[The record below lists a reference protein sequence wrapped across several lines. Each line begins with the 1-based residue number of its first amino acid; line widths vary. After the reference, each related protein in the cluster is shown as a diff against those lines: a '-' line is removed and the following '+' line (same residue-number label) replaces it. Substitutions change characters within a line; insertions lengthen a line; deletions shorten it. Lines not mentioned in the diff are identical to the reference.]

1 MKEGTPM
8 KKLVTLALCL
18 ALLLSAFSFAEET
31 ANPYRIVPEGEEIT
45 ISIGVIG
52 SALTE
57 DYENNT
63 FTKRIE
69 EDTGLNIEVIP
80 YSSDKTEAVTQLNL
94 DLSAGNKVPDL
105 LFNFTMDNAVI
116 NQMGEDGYFVD
127 LLPLMEEYCPN
138 FWESLETI
146 PESIRYDIVNRGKDP
161 KNGALYAFPT
171 LEEGTYESL
180 GYLGQIN
187 KAWLD
192 KLGLEMPT
200 TVEELY
206 DVLVAFRDEDPNG
219 NGIADEIPLVMQKG
233 GGWKGDIFQWII
245 NAFVYTLDD
254 IKFNVTDGQLWVPY
268 TTDEYRQAMIYM
280 NKLYNE
286 GLLSDLCFTANGDA
300 EIKALVCNDEAVI
313 VGIAGGHPSLEN
325 ISNHPNTLEY
335 VALPVLADATGSGR
349 GGMYPKCPAKYG
361 YGYYMT
367 TSCEY
372 PEIAAQLMN
381 YFYSTRTF
389 ANGRYGVQGVNWDF
403 ADEGTF
409 NRYNIPAILKVMDDC
424 YFTSQNSALWHS
436 NMPYIGTLV
445 RTSTQADPLEE
456 GTWSYTY
463 THISL
468 DTWANYEA
476 SVKPTELFTGVIL
489 NAEESN
495 LFTEKCSGLW
505 AYMKEARALMV
516 SGALDPNS
524 DADWQTYLDNME
536 SNGLSTAL
544 EIYQEAYDIV
554 NK

>member
-8 KKLVTLALCL
+8 KKLVTLVLCL
-18 ALLLSAFSFAEET
+18 ALLLSVFSFAEET

-63 FTKRIE
+63 FTKKIE
-69 EDTGLNIEVIP
+69 ADTGINIEVIP
-80 YSSDKTEAVTQLNL
+80 YSSDKNEAVTQLNL

-138 FWESLETI
+138 FWDALMTI
-146 PESIRYDIVNRGKDP
+146 PESTRYDIVNKSKDP
-161 KNGALYAFPT
+161 KNGAMYCFPS

-192 KLGLEMPT
+192 KLGYDMPT
-200 TVEELY
+200 TVEDLY
-206 DVLVAFRDEDPNG
+206 DVLVAFRDKDPNG
-219 NGIADEIPLVMQKG
+219 NGLADEIPLVMQKG

-254 IKFNVTDGQLWVPY
+254 TRFNVTDGQLWVPY

-286 GLLSDLCFTANGDA
+286 SLLSDLCFTANGDA
-300 EIKALVCNDEAVI
+300 EVKALVCNDEAVI

-325 ISNHPNTLEY
+325 ITNHPNTLEY
-335 VALPVLADATGSGR
+335 CALPVLEDATGSGR
-349 GGMYPKCPAKYG
+349 GGFYPKCPSKYS

-367 TSCEY
+367 TSCEH
-372 PEIAAQLMN
+372 PEVAAQLIN
-381 YFYSTRTF
+381 YFYDPYTWAT
-389 ANGRYGVQGVNWDF
+389 GRYGVKGVNWDV
-403 ADEGTF
+403 ADEGTT
-409 NRYNIPAILKVMDDC
+409 NRYDVPALFKVIDDC
-424 YFTSQNSALWHS
+424 FFTTQNSELWHGNLPS
-436 NMPYIGTLV
+436 IGTLS
-445 RTSTQADPLEE
+445 RTSTQAAPLEE
-456 GTWSYTY
+456 GTWTYTY

-468 DTWANYEA
+468 DTYANYEA

-489 NAEESN
+489 DADQND

-536 SNGLSTAL
+536 ANGLSTAL
-544 EIYQEAYDIV
+544 EVYQEAYDLI
-554 NK
+554 K